1 MSAQA
6 FVAALAEAP
15 LLTARGTSLSG
26 AIDFAASLFDG
37 NGYAGDRR
45 VTDVSVDGPHT
56 HGRPVTLA
64 RDAAVAQGIVIHG
77 LPTLNDRRQSFPLAD
92 ADRQGA
98 RSITPTT
105 WAAILSKLIREIAA
119 APRRRKLVRAGQ
131 RLMATAGCTAWTI
144 SLAGSS
150 VFPTASNA
158 NPTFTIVSLSLRFAD
173 HLIPA

>member
-1 MSAQA
+1 
-6 FVAALAEAP
+6 VAALAEA
-15 LLTARGTSLSG
+15 LLLMARGTSLSG

-45 VTDVSVDGPHT
+45 VIDVSVDGPNN

-92 ADRQGA
+92 ADRHGA
-98 RSITPTT
+98 RSIMPTT

-119 APRRRKLVRAGQ
+119 APPPPKAGQ
-131 RLMATAGCTAWTI
+131 GRGTAHGNCRLHGVDNLY
-144 SLAGSS
+144 LAGSS
-150 VFPTASNA
+150 VFPTGSNG
-158 NPTFTIVSLSLRFAD
+158 NPTFTIVALGLRLAD
-173 HLIPA
+173 HLIQRSTA

>member
-1 MSAQA
+1 
-6 FVAALAEAP
+6 VAALAEAL

-45 VTDVSVDGPHT
+45 VIDVSVDGPNN

-92 ADRQGA
+92 ADRHGA
-98 RSITPTT
+98 RC
-105 WAAILSKLIREIAA
+105 LLCRQRG
-119 APRRRKLVRAGQ
+119 RR
-131 RLMATAGCTAWTI
+131 
-144 SLAGSS
+144 S
-150 VFPTASNA
+150 
-158 NPTFTIVSLSLRFAD
+158 
-173 HLIPA
+173 